1 MKRSNKEWATEN
13 CFEIWWEKLKGFSGD
28 RVKNLCSAKRVL
40 NRVEDLEEVRRLLI
54 KISQTKVPV
63 EMKETNRIL
72 LNILDYGEELP
83 TEEMLKQY
91 DTADWSKTFDTV
103 EEH

>member
-1 MKRSNKEWATEN
+1 MVGETQGIQRY
-13 CFEIWWEKLKGFSGD
+13 
-28 RVKNLCSAKRVL
+28 RVKNLCSAERIL

-72 LNILDYGEELP
+72 LNILDFGEELP
-83 TEEMLKQY
+83 TAEKLKQY
-91 DTADWSKTFDTV
+91 DTADWSKTFDIV
-103 EEH
+103 EGH